1 MATRRLDRVSLEWQ
15 CYALLQNIFPVQSC
29 KTWSRGIRK
38 SYVLVF
44 RECTLRLRQ
53 TMRLPGDST
62 DPGSIGGKAAHHL
75 HNMKGAIE
83 SGDADTFTKEEGKF
97 KKQLYNT
104 FRE

>member
-1 MATRRLDRVSLEWQ
+1 
-15 CYALLQNIFPVQSC
+15 
-29 KTWSRGIRK
+29 
-38 SYVLVF
+38 
-44 RECTLRLRQ
+44 
-53 TMRLPGDST
+53 MRLPGDST